1 MVTCRLYVK
10 MMGCYRQL
18 IGESFLR
25 GQLGQQLQREYC
37 MFLCMF
43 AELGNSLVSSISQQT
58 CSERALTCCWSAW
71 YYGLSTG
78 MQPHF
83 ITYHNENFLLFVFAQ
98 ILWRKFAQAVRQTD
112 KVMFCNQ
119 PRLVDLF
126 IAADKSEISDEM
138 SWESDVESHLPSDEL
153 HGAYSSSVAWW
164 EYTESKNVQR

>member
-1 MVTCRLYVK
+1 
-10 MMGCYRQL
+10 
-18 IGESFLR
+18 
-25 GQLGQQLQREYC
+25 
-37 MFLCMF
+37 
-43 AELGNSLVSSISQQT
+43 
-58 CSERALTCCWSAW
+58 
-71 YYGLSTG
+71 

-138 SWESDVESHLPSDEL
+138 S
-153 HGAYSSSVAWW
+153 
-164 EYTESKNVQR
+164 